1 LGVTFRSLSIA
12 TLLPGSRKLAS
23 TSTSKGHRAVNIKGC
38 LAAAVDDSAD
48 HFRHIVVCMFGLI
61 VFLQELGLWVKTLP
75 GWFWV
80 GGDDEFD
87 VIFPLGGVAVISFL
101 AKAFLSS
108 CSTAFETQL
117 RREEKAKDALSL
129 IK

>member
-1 LGVTFRSLSIA
+1 VLGSPTV
-12 TLLPGSRKLAS
+12 
-23 TSTSKGHRAVNIKGC
+23 HIKGC

-48 HFRHIVVCMFGLI
+48 HFRHIVVCRFGLN
-61 VFLQELGLWVKTLP
+61 VLLQELGLREKTLP
-75 GWFWV
+75 GWLWA
-80 GGDDEFD
+80 GGDDESG
-87 VIFPLGGVAVISFL
+87 VIFPLGGVAVIFFL

-117 RREEKAKDALSL
+117 RREEKARDALLL

>member
-1 LGVTFRSLSIA
+1 V
-12 TLLPGSRKLAS
+12 PGSP
-23 TSTSKGHRAVNIKGC
+23 AVNIKGC

-48 HFRHIVVCMFGLI
+48 HFRHIVVCRFGLN
-61 VFLQELGLWVKTLP
+61 VFLHELGLRVKTLP
-75 GWFWV
+75 GWLWA
-80 GGDDEFD
+80 GGDEEIG
-87 VIFPLGGVAVISFL
+87 VIFPLGGVAVMSLL

-117 RREEKAKDALSL
+117 RREEKAKDALLL